1 MNEKNNKNHHLTL
14 RNLISESLLRDIILF
29 MFLFLIIISQAWDN
43 IFLLLFP
50 LITFTFSLFFRILNT
65 NKRKT
70 EFENSLVIYN
80 PLGLEGKN
88 ANRFFFSSLFQLI
101 LIFWLGAESL
111 YNPHLINSYM
121 IYFTGFFVF
130 FYTFAFFWIFIDIWK
145 YTKIEIITDPIEEKI
160 DSQFSGDL
168 RNIIS
173 FLKFK
178 NFRLSS
184 LITFLIFLILNIVN
198 LIFNI
203 LLFNFPNLGM
213 QYILPSYQ
221 PIILSYFFFGILI
234 IPPVLSIILLTFN
247 YIAVNNF
254 SKEKLDKIIEPL
266 PRNLQIKIIE
276 NLKALS
282 NKIKKQLNSE

>member
-65 NKRKT
+65 NKKKT

-111 YNPHLINSYM
+111 YNPHLIDRYM
-121 IYFTGFFVF
+121 IYFTEFFVF

-145 YTKIEIITDPIEEKI
+145 YTKIEIITDPIEAKI

-184 LITFLIFLILNIVN
+184 LITFLIFIILNIVN
-198 LIFNI
+198 LIFNV
-203 LLFNFPNLGM
+203 LLLNFPSLGM
-213 QYILPSYQ
+213 QYFLPSYQ

-247 YIAVNNF
+247 YKAVNNF
-254 SKEKLDKIIEPL
+254 SKEKLDKIIESL

-282 NKIKKQLNSE
+282 NKIKKQLNRE